1 MIPQASTPV
10 NRLAGVGIAIRT
22 VGFSAPVK
30 CCQPRLPTRTSIP
43 PMPTHRMVIRR
54 VLAEAIPVTDRGK
67 AFCHSRI
74 TEGATSIVPYSMPNN
89 ARKAPTK

>member
-10 NRLAGVGIAIRT
+10 NRLAGVRMAIRA

-30 CCQPRLPTRTSIP
+30 CCQPRLPTKTSMP

-54 VLAEAIPVTDRGK
+54 VLAGAIPVADRGK
-67 AFCHSRI
+67 AFCNSRI
-74 TEGATSIVPYSMPNN
+74 TAGATSIVPYSVPNN